1 MQFLR
6 TLFWV
11 VLAVV
16 AVIFAINNW
25 TQVTV
30 SLWGGLQA
38 DAKLP
43 VLLLAAFL
51 LGLVPMYLL
60 HRATRWSLRRRLD
73 GAERSLAEL
82 RAVDAPAPAPVPV
95 ATPVLAGDPVA
106 TTAMPTA
113 YAPPP
118 TAGPAVIG

>member
-16 AVIFAINNW
+16 AVIFAFNNW

-30 SLWGGLQA
+30 NLWGGLRV

-43 VLLLAAFL
+43 VLLLVTFL
-51 LGLVPMYLL
+51 IGLLPPLAV
-60 HRATRWSLRRRLD
+60 HRATRWSLRRRLNS
-73 GAERSLAEL
+73 AERSLAEV
-82 RAVDAPAPAPVPV
+82 RGPAAAVPVDPSVSSFEAPATTPI
-95 ATPVLAGDPVA
+95 ATR
-106 TTAMPTA
+106 
-113 YAPPP
+113 
-118 TAGPAVIG
+118 

>member
-16 AVIFAINNW
+16 AVIFAVNNW
-25 TQVTV
+25 TQVTI

-51 LGLVPMYLL
+51 IGLVPMYLL

-73 GAERSLAEL
+73 SAERSLAEL
-82 RAVDAPAPAPVPV
+82 RAIDAPPAMPT
-95 ATPVLAGDPVA
+95 ATAGLPGD
-106 TTAMPTA
+106 TNGSTSMPTA

-118 TAGPAVIG
+118 ATPTVTG

>member
-16 AVIFAINNW
+16 AVIFAVNNW

-30 SLWGGLQA
+30 NLWGGLQA

-43 VLLLAAFL
+43 VLLFAAFL
-51 LGLVPMYLL
+51 IGLVPMYLL
-60 HRATRWSLRRRLD
+60 HRATRWSLRRRLES
-73 GAERSLAEL
+73 AERSLNEL
-82 RAVDAPAPAPVPV
+82 RALDPPVADPVVPPPVP
-95 ATPVLAGDPVA
+95 TII
-106 TTAMPTA
+106 
-113 YAPPP
+113 
-118 TAGPAVIG
+118 AGPAMPL

>member
-16 AVIFAINNW
+16 AVIFAVNNW

-30 SLWGGLQA
+30 NLWGGLQA

-43 VLLLAAFL
+43 VLLLGAFL
-51 LGLVPMYLL
+51 IGLVPMYLL

-73 GAERSLAEL
+73 SAERSLLEL
-82 RAVDAPAPAPVPV
+82 RPPEVAAMPVSAALP
-95 ATPVLAGDPVA
+95 GDPIA
-106 TTAMPTA
+106 PTAMPAAHT
-113 YAPPP
+113 PLG
-118 TAGPAVIG
+118 AGPTVTG

>member
-16 AVIFAINNW
+16 AVIFAVNNW
-25 TQVTV
+25 SQVTIN
-30 SLWGGLQA
+30 LWGGLQA

-43 VLLLAAFL
+43 VLLLGAFL
-51 LGLVPMYLL
+51 IGLVPMYLL

-73 GAERSLAEL
+73 SAERSLAEL
-82 RAVDAPAPAPVPV
+82 RAIDAPAPVPAP
-95 ATPVLAGDPVA
+95 ATAPSLVGDSIAPV
-106 TTAMPTA
+106 AMPTA
-113 YAPPP
+113 YSPPP
-118 TAGPAVIG
+118 APAVIG